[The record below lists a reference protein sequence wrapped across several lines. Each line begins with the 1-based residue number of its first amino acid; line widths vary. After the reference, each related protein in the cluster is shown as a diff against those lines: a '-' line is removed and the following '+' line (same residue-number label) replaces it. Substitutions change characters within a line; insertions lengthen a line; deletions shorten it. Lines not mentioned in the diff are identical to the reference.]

1 MKKPRSP
8 PHHSQGKDFE
18 TLHSQALA
26 EAQQG
31 HAQAAFELFS
41 RAVAIDPRNWAAISN
56 CGNALMD
63 LQRFDEALARFD
75 QALAIKPDFADALN
89 NRGNALQ
96 ALRRYEDA
104 VASYERA
111 LAVKPGYIP
120 ALKNR
125 GNALLALNRT
135 EEALAS
141 YVQALAI
148 RPDNAQAL
156 THVGNLLQGLGR
168 QEEALG
174 NYERALAIRPDHVE
188 AWNNRANVLLDLKRF
203 DEALASYARAL
214 SHGPDYPHLPGNWVH
229 TKMKVC
235 DWTGL
240 SAAFDQLAV
249 ATAAGKPVI
258 SPFASLGTP
267 LSSSLQRKC
276 AELLIE
282 AKFPTVSTSGSTAA
296 TARHDRI
303 RLGYFSADFCEHPV
317 AHLAAELFE
326 RHDRTRFEVIAY
338 SFGPPVRDPMRLRLE
353 AAFDQFIDVHSKTD
367 QEIAQMTR
375 EQGLDIAVDLMGFT
389 RNARTGVFAARAA
402 PVQVN
407 FLGYPGTVGA
417 DYIDYLIADPTLIPE
432 EQRGCY
438 TEKIA
443 YLPHTYQVNDTQR
456 TIADRTFTR
465 QEAGLPEEGFV
476 FCCFNNNWKITP
488 EVFDIWM
495 RLLQQV
501 AGSVLWL
508 FEDNPTA
515 GRNLRME
522 AARRG
527 IPAERLVFAPRM
539 NQPEHLA
546 RHRLADLFLDTHPYN
561 AHTTCSDALW
571 AGLPVLTR
579 IGETFASRVAASLLR
594 AVGLP
599 ELVTESAAAY
609 EALSLEL
616 ATDPPRLAALRR
628 QLAVNRPTAPLFDTE
643 LFTRHIEAAY
653 TLMWQRHLTGLPP
666 EQLVVSP

>member
-1 MKKPRSP
+1 
-8 PHHSQGKDFE
+8 
-18 TLHSQALA
+18 
-26 EAQQG
+26 
-31 HAQAAFELFS
+31 
-41 RAVAIDPRNWAAISN
+41 
-56 CGNALMD
+56 
-63 LQRFDEALARFD
+63 
-75 QALAIKPDFADALN
+75 
-89 NRGNALQ
+89 
-96 ALRRYEDA
+96 

-111 LAVKPGYIP
+111 LAVKPGYVP
-120 ALKNR
+120 ALNNR

-168 QEEALG
+168 HEEALG
-174 NYERALAIRPDHVE
+174 SYERALAIRPDHVE
-188 AWNNRANVLLDLKRF
+188 ALNNRANVLLDLKRF

-240 SAAFDQLAV
+240 SAAFDRLAGD
-249 ATAAGKPVI
+249 TAAGKPVI

-282 AKFPTVSTSGSTAA
+282 AKFPAATTAGSTTV

-338 SFGPPVRDPMRLRLE
+338 SFGPQVRDAMRVRLE
-353 AAFDQFIDVHSKTD
+353 AAFDQFFDVHSRTD
-367 QEIAQMTR
+367 QEIAQMAR
-375 EQGLDIAVDLMGFT
+375 ERGLDIAVDLMGFT

-407 FLGYPGTVGA
+407 YLGYPGTVGA

-438 TEKIA
+438 TEKIS
-443 YLPHTYQVNDTQR
+443 YLPHTYQVNDTLR

-488 EVFDIWM
+488 GVFDLWM
-495 RLLQQV
+495 QLLQQV
-501 AGSVLWL
+501 SGSVLWL

-515 GRNLRME
+515 GRNLRAE

-527 IPAERLVFAPRM
+527 IAAERLVFAPRM

-546 RHRLADLFLDTHPYN
+546 RHRLADLFLDTLPYN
-561 AHTTCSDALW
+561 AHTTGSDALW
-571 AGLPVLTR
+571 AGLPVLTCL
-579 IGETFASRVAASLLR
+579 GETFAGRVAASLLK

-599 ELVTESAAAY
+599 ELITDTPQAY
-609 EALSLEL
+609 EALALEL
-616 ATDPPRLAALRR
+616 ASNAPKLAALRQR
-628 QLAVNRPTAPLFDTE
+628 LAANRPTQPLFDTA

-653 TLMWQRHLTGLPP
+653 TAMWQRHQAGLPP
-666 EQLVVSP
+666 EHIVFGP